1 MNTAAIRVYWQF
13 HNSIKNHACKYFC
26 LTKWKSLVLRIW
38 QLLHFPIKTVHFLM
52 TIKIN
57 PICWKSLENCKIWFI
72 LHIKCYLSENGGC
85 LICCYLAP
93 VNKNL
98 CRVSFLIA
106 HNRTSLSLIYGLLS
120 CHKYLWILLRLF
132 EANQYCRFKAAKVD
146 KLLCN
151 KTLL

>member
-1 MNTAAIRVYWQF
+1 MYVSLFVW
-13 HNSIKNHACKYFC
+13 KNGNHSFYDFDSCC
-26 LTKWKSLVLRIW
+26 IS
-38 QLLHFPIKTVHFLM
+38 PINNAHFLR

-72 LHIKCYLSENGGC
+72 LHIKCYLFEIVGC
-85 LICCYLAP
+85 WICCYIAP

-106 HNRTSLSLIYGLLS
+106 HNRTSLSLIYGLFS

-132 EANQYCRFKAAKVD
+132 KANPYCRVEAAKTD
-146 KLLCN
+146 KLPCN
-151 KTLL
+151 KTLLYF